1 MTLLLTCLAAIAAT
15 IVWYVHERARC
26 LHVGT
31 LALMYWGA
39 SLMWLVDA
47 VAEYHELGA
56 AYFTPSAAD
65 AANDAFLGV
74 CVIALGLIIWLGIVL
89 VKDPQGTVRAALHRK

>member
-15 IVWYVHERARC
+15 IVWYLSDKARC
-26 LHVGT
+26 LRVGT

-39 SLMWLVDA
+39 ALMWLVDA
-47 VAEYHELGA
+47 AAEYHELGA

-65 AANDAFLGV
+65 AANDAFLGA
-74 CVIALGLIIWLGIVL
+74 CVIALGLVIWLGIVL
-89 VKDPQGTVRAALHRK
+89 VKDPQGTVHAALRRK